1 MLIRRSLIA
10 LPLVAACALPAVAPA
25 KNRQARFLATFDGTV
40 HNTWNYPKTQWAK
53 DCYRTQFYEGHGEQ
67 TWHVHTAGPQKIL
80 MISNGTTTQFLWG
93 GWDATGTDGNDQTG
107 LLAKGEVTRTHTDTV
122 TFGAGSCGVT
132 QPYPIEPEPNDCGTR
147 LVNYEVI
154 LSGIGRAVDITPD
167 VLTDGQNGIREKT
180 GFEHCSLPAVENVPA
195 DMWPAASG
203 RLMAKGK
210 PVKGWFGKHDTLT
223 ATGKDRWTGKQAV
236 GGGDR
241 TAETTIEW
249 TLKFTRVPDPTKATN
264 KKGGRKHRR

>member
-10 LPLVAACALPAVAPA
+10 LPLIAACALPAVAPA

-53 DCYRTQFYEGHGEQ
+53 DCSRTQFYEGHGEQ
-67 TWHVHTAGPQKIL
+67 TWHVHTAGPQKVL
-80 MISNGTTTQFLWG
+80 MISNGTATQFMFG
-93 GWDATGTDGNDQTG
+93 TWDATGTEGSDDTG
-107 LLAKGEVTRTHTDTV
+107 LNAKGELTRSHTDSY

-132 QPYPIEPEPNDCGTR
+132 QPYPLDPQPSDCGTR
-147 LVNYEVI
+147 LVNYEVQ

-167 VLTDGQNGIREKT
+167 VLADGRNGIREKT

-195 DMWPAASG
+195 DMWPVASG

-210 PVKGWFGKHDTLT
+210 PVKGWFGKHDVLT
-223 ATGKDRWTGKQAV
+223 ATGKDRWTGKEAV

-249 TLKFTRVPDPTKATN
+249 TLKFTRVGKV
-264 KKGGRKHRR
+264 R